1 MNFRFVQS
9 MLNDDIYNY
18 IPIMYKLYITNLLFI
33 NFNIAINQRS
43 NEICEAGREKGWWS
57 KPF

>member
-1 MNFRFVQS
+1 MNFRFVQ
-9 MLNDDIYNY
+9 MLNDDIYND

-43 NEICEAGREKGWWS
+43 NEICEAGREKE
-57 KPF
+57 